1 MSLPIGFFSPLPL
14 PIMVPFMFMQS
25 AAMALGFG
33 SFFQYGKRKISS
45 MSNEE
50 FNALT
55 PEALTAQLLSN
66 VNNMIP
72 SVQQSFKQME
82 QMNVLILD
90 AMANYFSQGVAKLDQ
105 WIRGRGENLVSNLG
119 QGAED
124 ISQGISD
131 FFLPQASAAEYVPP
145 EDLRKLSNERI
156 TFGPTGPQQPSLD
169 PLYAQLT
176 LHQRYTMWKTNSPTW
191 KRMPNTQKVI
201 IIRSLKNYKP
211 KTATQG
217 IASSGATGVVKQI
230 ALQFNQIVS
239 MLKGTMMNTPNH
251 HQYRGYI
258 TFLLNAMKA
267 YNRLVTLNR
276 KPNLQIDTAKSL
288 RAKRIIPK

>member
-1 MSLPIGFFSPLPL
+1 
-14 PIMVPFMFMQS
+14 MFMQS

-90 AMANYFSQGVAKLDQ
+90 AMANYFSQGVAKLEQ
-105 WIRGRGENLVSNLG
+105 WIQGRGENLVSNL
-119 QGAED
+119 QGGADQISED
-124 ISQGISD
+124 ISN
-131 FFLPQASAAEYVPP
+131 FFLPPASAAEYIPP
-145 EDLRKLSNERI
+145 TNRLSTPGFTTG
-156 TFGPTGPQQPSLD
+156 TFGPTGPQQARLD

-176 LHQRYTMWKTNSPTW
+176 LHQRYTMWKTNSATW
-191 KRMPNTQKVI
+191 KRMPNTQKVLI
-201 IIRSLKNYKP
+201 IQSLKNYKP
-211 KTATQG
+211 KTVEEG
-217 IASSGATGVVKQI
+217 ITSSGATGIVKIIAQLYAQMNQALQQYRIATSTRNPSPNGRLQI
-230 ALQFNQIVS
+230 AASLKKFLIIAKRYNQYVA
-239 MLKGTMMNTPNH
+239 
-251 HQYRGYI
+251 Q
-258 TFLLNAMKA
+258 
-267 YNRLVTLNR
+267 NR
-276 KPNLQIDTAKSL
+276 KPQLQIDTTKSL
-288 RAKRIIPK
+288 QAKKLIPK